1 MIRLGAISP
10 VIIAIA
16 VLFTTSTHA
25 TNGYFTHGIGV
36 KNKAMAGAGT
46 ASPDEAIA
54 SAVNPASAVLVGDR
68 LDIGVSL
75 FSPRRSYESSASLAM
90 GNGGAFTLGP
100 DKIDSDS
107 DYFVI
112 PDISKIWARGEDS
125 AIGVSFY
132 GRGGM
137 NTDFSGGTATFDPDS
152 PLGPAPIVT
161 LPGIYGGGTTGVN
174 LSQAFLDLTYA
185 RKSGD
190 FSWGL
195 SAVFAVQMFEAKG
208 VGNFAGFTKSFA
220 SSGGTVFPENL
231 SNNGTDW
238 SFGYGAKF
246 GVIWQASESVSLAL
260 AYQTKM
266 NMSDFDDY
274 SDLFAQGGG
283 FDIPASIRGGFSI
296 AANENLNLHFDVE
309 HSMFSDV
316 GSVGNEIQN
325 LFACPTVGGTDLESC
340 LGGQNGPGF
349 GWKDVTTY
357 KFGADWKVSSMPD
370 WTWRA
375 GYSYGKQPIRSDQLL
390 FNILAPA
397 VIESHFTAGTSKTTS
412 TGRELSF
419 GIMFAPSKS
428 VSGTNTFD
436 PTQTLE
442 IKMKQFELDFTFSF

>member
-1 MIRLGAISP
+1 MLKPGAILP
-10 VIIAIA
+10 VIIAVA
-16 VLFTTSTHA
+16 VLFSTSANA

-75 FSPRRSYESSASLAM
+75 FSPRRSYESSASQAM

-107 DYFVI
+107 EYFVI
-112 PDISKIWARGEDS
+112 PDISKVWARGEDY
-125 AIGVSFY
+125 ALAVSFY

-137 NTDFSGGTATFDPDS
+137 NTDYSGGTATFDPDS

-161 LPGIYGGGTTGVN
+161 LPGIYGGGKTGVN

-185 RKSGD
+185 RKTGD
-190 FSWGL
+190 FSWGV
-195 SAVFAVQMFEAKG
+195 SAVFAAQLFEAKG
-208 VGNFAGFTKSFA
+208 IANFAGFTESFA
-220 SSGGTVFPENL
+220 RSGGTVFPENL

-283 FDIPASIRGGFSI
+283 FDIPASIRGGISI
-296 AANENLNLHFDVE
+296 AANESLNLHFDVE
-309 HSMFSDV
+309 HSMFSNV
-316 GSVGNEIQN
+316 QSVGNEIEN
-325 LFACPTVGGTDLESC
+325 LFACPTLGGTDFESC
-340 LGGQNGPGF
+340 LGGDSGPGF
-349 GWKDVTTY
+349 GWHDVTTY
-357 KFGADWKVSSMPD
+357 KMGADWKASSMAD

-375 GYSYGKQPIRSDQLL
+375 GYSFTHQPIHSHELL
-390 FNILAPA
+390 FNVLAPA
-397 VIESHFTAGTSKTTS
+397 VVEQHFTVGASKITSK
-412 TGRELSF
+412 GRELSF
-419 GIMFAPSKS
+419 GFMFAPSKTQ
-428 VSGTNTFD
+428 SGINTFD
-436 PTQTLE
+436 PTQTLT
-442 IKMKQFELDFTFSF
+442 IKMHQFELDFTFTF